1 MGTMTQAAPRAR
13 EYEFTLPIGWVD
25 EQGQAQRQVVLRKMT
40 GREEA
45 ILADKRNQRN
55 GGKLV
60 SELLA
65 SCIVR
70 IGGATPNGH
79 AGKAASSMYS
89 VDRNFLLLKLRSIT
103 FGPELEASYNCPH
116 CGEVIRT
123 TENLDELPVRMLEDS
138 QAADEILLELED
150 GYLDRDGQLHTALKL
165 RLPTGADEEAVAP
178 QIRQNAA
185 EGKNCLLA
193 RCMKS
198 LGDLPKQR
206 LEAVGP
212 KIIAELTLV
221 DRRTIDRA
229 LNQAAPGVSLM
240 RTVECPGCGQKFQ
253 NTLDLSRFLAM
264 E

>member
-1 MGTMTQAAPRAR
+1 MTPTQTRSR
-13 EYEFTLPIGWVD
+13 EYEVTLPVGWVD

-60 SELLA
+60 SELLT

-70 IGGATPNGH
+70 LGGVALNGH
-79 AGKAASSMYS
+79 TGKAVSSMYS
-89 VDRNFLLLKLRSIT
+89 VDRNFLLLRLRSIT
-103 FGPELEASYNCPH
+103 FGPELEATYTCPH
-116 CGEVIRT
+116 CGEVIRM
-123 TENLDELPVRMLEDS
+123 TENLDDLPVRMLEDS
-138 QAADEILLELED
+138 QSADEILLELED
-150 GYLDRDGQLHTALKL
+150 GYLDRDGQVHTALKL

-178 QIRQNAA
+178 QMRQNAA

-198 LGDLPKQR
+198 LGDLPKTR
-206 LEAVGP
+206 IEAIGP

-221 DRRTIDRA
+221 DRRKIDRA
-229 LNQAAPGVSLM
+229 LNQAAPGVSLL
-240 RTVECPGCGQKFQ
+240 RQIECVNCTQKFQ
-253 NTLDLSRFLAM
+253 TSLDLSRFLAV